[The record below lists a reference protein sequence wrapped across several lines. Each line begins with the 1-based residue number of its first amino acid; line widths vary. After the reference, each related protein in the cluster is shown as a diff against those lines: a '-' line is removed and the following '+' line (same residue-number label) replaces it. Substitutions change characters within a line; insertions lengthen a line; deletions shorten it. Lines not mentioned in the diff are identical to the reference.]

1 MTAPASDILRHRAE
15 QATARLPPLLIAAE
29 RVASSVAQGAH
40 GRRRAGAGDA
50 FWQFR
55 RYQPGDAPG
64 AVDWRRSAR
73 ADAVFVR
80 ENEWAASQSLYLWRD
95 GSGSMDY
102 RSSPELPT
110 KRERADV
117 LTLALAILATRGGER
132 AAPLG
137 SGVGAGVAAMAGSF
151 AVERLTEILLRPPAE
166 SGFRLDGPPPP
177 RFAQAVLI
185 GDFLDSADPMADLME
200 TSLRAMSERGVRG
213 CLLQVL
219 DPAEED
225 LPFSGRVRLSG
236 LEGEAPLLI
245 PRIEELREPYR
256 RRLADRRDHLR
267 TLARALGWTFMTH
280 RTDRSPHAALLGLWA
295 GLAGRGELALP
306 AGERRAP

>member
-29 RVASSVAQGAH
+29 RVASTVAQGAH
-40 GRRRAGAGDA
+40 GRRRAGTGDA

-137 SGVGAGVAAMAGSF
+137 AGVGAGVAAMAGSF
-151 AVERLTEILLRPPAE
+151 AVERLTEILLRPPTE

-185 GDFLDSADPMADLME
+185 GDFLDADDLVE
-200 TSLRAMSERGVRG
+200 ASLRGMSERGVRG

-225 LPFSGRVRLSG
+225 LPFTGRVRLSG

-267 TLARALGWTFMTH
+267 ALARALGWTFMTH

-295 GLAGRGELALP
+295 ALAGRGELAP
-306 AGERRAP
+306 PTGERRAP

>member
-29 RVASSVAQGAH
+29 RVASTVAQGAH

-102 RSSPELPT
+102 RSSPELPS

-137 SGVGAGVAAMAGSF
+137 AHVGAGVPAMAGSF
-151 AVERLTEILLRPPAE
+151 AVERLTEILLRPAAE

-185 GDFLDSADPMADLME
+185 GDFLDAADRMDGPMEA
-200 TSLRAMSERGVRG
+200 SLRGMSERGVRG

-236 LEGEAPLLI
+236 LEGEAPLLV

-295 GLAGRGELALP
+295 ALAGRGELAPP
-306 AGERRAP
+306 ASERRAP